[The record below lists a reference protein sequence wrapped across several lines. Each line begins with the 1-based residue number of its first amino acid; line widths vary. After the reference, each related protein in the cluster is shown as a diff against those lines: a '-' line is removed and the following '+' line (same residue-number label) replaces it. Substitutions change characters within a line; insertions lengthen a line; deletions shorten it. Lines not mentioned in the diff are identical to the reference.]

1 MKTRYTETA
10 LLEIGGA
17 VSYLLERS
25 PSSAATFAD
34 LIDAAVAR
42 LLDHPHSAEET
53 EIRGVRRVYIRRF
66 RYSMFYTVDGD
77 EIVIL
82 HVRHA
87 ARRWPWEDEAQENR

>member
-10 LLEIGGA
+10 LLEIEGA

-25 PSSAATFAD
+25 PSGAATFAD

-42 LLDHPHSAEET
+42 LLDHPYSAEET
-53 EIRGVRRVYIRRF
+53 EIQGVRRVYIRRF
-66 RYSMFYTVDGD
+66 RYSMFYTVDED

-82 HVRHA
+82 HLRHA
-87 ARRWPWEDEAQENR
+87 ARLWPWEDEGWGNR